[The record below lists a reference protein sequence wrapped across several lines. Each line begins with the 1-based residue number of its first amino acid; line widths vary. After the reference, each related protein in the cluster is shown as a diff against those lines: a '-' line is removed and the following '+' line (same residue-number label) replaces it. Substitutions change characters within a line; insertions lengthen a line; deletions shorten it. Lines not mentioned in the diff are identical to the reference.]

1 MYLSSFIH
9 RDDLFDITERWL
21 LGRLE
26 PDDGIRITKILICD
40 GFVLGQTLEAL
51 AAALLK
57 MAHDQ
62 SFRQEHIQFKG
73 QLRDAIC
80 QSAQDGNTRTK
91 ELIHLYRT
99 NPEFFYR
106 EAPINGVIC
115 VDQQD
120 HLLALYRVKRPRRI
134 AEKANR
140 YVANWIFKLV
150 QDRAR
155 EMAEE
160 RAQKHNVPL
169 KELITPPKQM
179 DFEFIIAEKHIAGRF
194 KDNNIELDK
203 AALKIHD
210 VGGLKIV
217 ASEDKLA
224 QLERELSRDPNIR
237 VIDRENFSGS
247 YQATS
252 LIIEVPWDQERV
264 CRNYMDLRAW
274 DRYLKRGL
282 PEAELKKGLE
292 PFLEGAKPTL
302 KMELTLSTFA
312 DMVESELGNSLHE
325 ERIIAQRDNK
335 VYRGYIPMNVEFLIE
350 YLFAVGVS
358 PQIHIDRLPIKL
370 WGRYLPDTVIDQ
382 IRALY
387 KMPDCELFC

>member
-9 RDDLFDITERWL
+9 REDLFDITERWL

-26 PDDGIRITKILICD
+26 PDDGMRITKILFCD
-40 GFVLGQTLEAL
+40 GFVLGQTLEAVASL
-51 AAALLK
+51 LLK
-57 MAHDQ
+57 TVYNQ
-62 SFRQEHIQFKG
+62 PFRRVHIQFKG

-80 QSAQDGNTRTK
+80 QSSEDGNTRTK
-91 ELIHLYRT
+91 ELIHLYQT

-106 EAPINGVIC
+106 EAPINGTMC
-115 VDQQD
+115 VDHQD

-140 YVANWIFKLV
+140 YVANWIFRLV

-160 RAQKHNVPL
+160 RAQKHNIPL
-169 KELITPPKQM
+169 KELITPAKHM
-179 DFEFIIAEKHIAGRF
+179 DFEFIAAEKDIAERF
-194 KDNNIELDK
+194 RDNNIELDK
-203 AALKIHD
+203 AVLKIHD

-217 ASEDKLA
+217 ASEDRLS
-224 QLERELSRDPNIR
+224 QLEKELSKDPNIK

-252 LIIEVPWDQERV
+252 LIIEVPWDQEHV
-264 CRNYMDLRAW
+264 CRSYMDMRAW
-274 DRYLKRGL
+274 DRYLDRGL
-282 PEAELKKGLE
+282 AEAELKKGLE
-292 PFLEGAKPTL
+292 PFLEGSKPTV
-302 KMELTLSTFA
+302 KMELILSTFA

-335 VYRGYIPMNVEFLIE
+335 VYKGYIPMNVEFLIE

-358 PQIHIDRLPIKL
+358 PTIHIERLPIKL

>member
-26 PDDGIRITKILICD
+26 PDDGIRITKILVCD

-57 MAHDQ
+57 MAHGQ

-80 QSAQDGNTRTK
+80 RSAQDGNTRTK

-106 EAPINGVIC
+106 EAPINGAIC

-274 DRYLKRGL
+274 DRYLERGL

-302 KMELTLSTFA
+302 KMELILSTFA

-382 IRALY
+382 IRVLY